1 MVRSCLPALVR
12 FSMGTVSL
20 GQLGVVRRASCAAE
34 QALMSSVVSHGKF
47 ESARCACVRVCVC
60 LNKLKFECSLILLV
74 KPIIQPHV
82 TLSRLHKSLDKT
94 LSTSRAFVRNE
105 INDLFR
111 GET

>member
-47 ESARCACVRVCVC
+47 ESARCVCVCVC
-60 LNKLKFECSLILLV
+60 LNELKFEFSLILLV

-82 TLSRLHKSLDKT
+82 TLSRLHKSLDK
-94 LSTSRAFVRNE
+94 A
-105 INDLFR
+105 
-111 GET
+111 